1 MVSAP
6 SALPPNV
13 QLLVASLD
21 LKLVQLL
28 RDAIRTADLTGA
40 ALRRATDL
48 GPTPSPEP
56 RPHLHPEPVYEPRI
70 HYHPTP
76 RIEPRLVWRSAA
88 GASPGPC
95 GCPGSAPDWANCP
108 PTAPPAKPDC
118 ERPMEPPW
126 KVLPWQNPPPPP
138 PAARVRKIKV
148 FVSRPDSAQKGA
160 AIDLFV

>member
-28 RDAIRTADLTGA
+28 RDAIRTADLSTA
-40 ALRRATDL
+40 AHRATDL
-48 GPTPSPEP
+48 GPAPSPEP
-56 RPHLHPEPVYEPRI
+56 RRHYHPEPVYEPRA

-76 RIEPRLVWRSAA
+76 RIEPRPVWYVAPSASAGRCWSACPA
-88 GASPGPC
+88 GAG
-95 GCPGSAPDWANCP
+95 WADCS
-108 PTAPPAKPDC
+108 PTAAPAKPDC

-138 PAARVRKIKV
+138 RVQKV
-148 FVSRPDSAQKGA
+148 KVRVYRPDTAQKGA